1 MIKRI
6 VLATVILAMFLMVGS
21 FAAEPGTDGDPLI
34 TKSYIDSVVYPYI
47 DSTTQFKVVDVPAN
61 KSVICSAGTELILR
75 MGNCSVIGTQ
85 KGGVSDVTMGFDL
98 ADGIVVQG
106 NHHLICPLD
115 DGRGLK
121 TSTTCLVMI
130 KGNYKIK

>member
-6 VLATVILAMFLMVGS
+6 LTAVVILAMFLMVGT

-47 DSTTQFKVVDVPAN
+47 DSMAQFTVVDVPAN

-98 ADGIVVQG
+98 AHGTNIQG
-106 NHHLICPLD
+106 NHLLIVPLD
-115 DGRGLK
+115 DGRGVK
-121 TSTTCLVMI
+121 TSTNCLIMI
-130 KGNYKIK
+130 KGQYTIK